1 MEPFGLPPDFLV
13 GALLVLEVEVAD
25 GVADV
30 ADVATEESVHVVE
43 VVMEDAPDNAE
54 DGDSFAS
61 VNVTDGGTG
70 VGVDV
75 DSLSASLLKARLNL
89 CLKVPLAMSTMLIW
103 HRRSL

>member
-1 MEPFGLPPDFLV
+1 M
-13 GALLVLEVEVAD
+13 LEVEVAD
-25 GVADV
+25 GAADV
-30 ADVATEESVHVVE
+30 ADVATEESVRVVE